1 MFNALSVR
9 PSRVS
14 WDLGM
19 LGKMENQS
27 IFVQDYPRWQY
38 KKSGWAIFFSIF
50 ENFKPSICLQCIQA
64 MELGFSNFDTLLWMN
79 LHFVHSINWNLQL
92 MECCWITLEN
102 YFFTLGNLD
111 MLFYL
116 SHPETSPSPACC
128 PFKQGQEFNQK
139 VTSVSSSS
147 MSWFFSYSLATPSI
161 SASTC
166 KAIIFMLRFGRW
178 ACLAV
183 SEWVMSIGKSN
194 HQSLVWSFSVG
205 CNVNYN
211 FFLKYKMQPH
221 LNLIKLLFFVCI
233 KRPTVW
239 FLKGSVMRRDK

>member
-1 MFNALSVR
+1 MGFRYAWKTNPFLYRITS
-9 PSRVS
+9 
-14 WDLGM
+14 
-19 LGKMENQS
+19 
-27 IFVQDYPRWQY
+27 PRWQY

-147 MSWFFSYSLATPSI
+147 KSWSFSYSLSTTSI

-166 KAIIFMLRFGRW
+166 KAIIFMLRFLEGW
-178 ACLAV
+178 GCL
-183 SEWVMSIGKSN
+183 IFL
-194 HQSLVWSFSVG
+194 SLQ
-205 CNVNYN
+205 NTDN
-211 FFLKYKMQPH
+211 
-221 LNLIKLLFFVCI
+221 
-233 KRPTVW
+233 
-239 FLKGSVMRRDK
+239 